1 MIGEHRIITFCLTD
15 EQNEFVRGNIPT
27 KNYEVFD
34 TDAPTDLIAISA
46 EALIIQASELD
57 EDSLGMIFDF
67 YEQVGGCTDTSTI
80 WLGEPLPPK
89 KIQKLFLCYA
99 SFEEV
104 ADKLKYLLLTAHRK
118 SKNAKEYSEKFYYG
132 LRIVSMIRSRPG
144 IRTKEL
150 AEELE
155 LSPRTVQRYIT
166 ALQVAGEYIDYD
178 PSSRGWKLLA
188 NKSIFFN
195 DF

>member
-1 MIGEHRIITFCLTD
+1 MIGEHRIITFGLTD
-15 EQNEFVRGNIPT
+15 EQNEFIKQIIPA
-27 KNYEVFD
+27 KNYEIFD
-34 TDAPTDLIAISA
+34 TDEPTDLVAIGA
-46 EALIIQASELD
+46 TALIIQASELD
-57 EDSLGMIFDF
+57 EDSVGMLFDF
-67 YEQVGGCTDTSTI
+67 HEQVGGCTDVSVI
-80 WLGEPLPPK
+80 WLGEPRPPK
-89 KIQKLFLCYA
+89 KIQKFFLCYS
-99 SFEEV
+99 SFEEIE
-104 ADKLKYLLLTAHRK
+104 DKLKYLLLTAHRK

-132 LRIVSMIRSRPG
+132 LRIVSMIRKRPG

-178 PSSRGWKLLA
+178 PSSKGWKLLA
-188 NKSIFFN
+188 NKSVFFN